1 MNNKNNSSKIFDM
14 KIKKNRFLSIN
25 NYIRKEIK
33 NIRNDYNDSGYNLEE
48 NGDNFTR
55 KQLPNSL
62 IVERENEEK
71 LKISNEYCD
80 MIVSGIL
87 GFIIG
92 DAMGVPLEFTDRNK
106 KNPVRDMEGYGSHR
120 VPEGTWSDDTSMTIA
135 TIDSIIKE
143 QTINY
148 QDIMNNFVSWAI
160 DSKYTATDKVF
171 DIGLTTNKALR
182 KYRKYNIDPIKC
194 GSGEIYEN
202 GNGSL
207 MRILPIVYYL
217 NKLNLSDDQ
226 KTQIIND
233 SSSLTHSHEISK
245 MGCKIYFDYIEGLI
259 NNQFDKFKAYNYIKT
274 IDYSKYYS
282 FETIE
287 KYTRILEDDISKFKS
302 DSIKSSGYVV
312 STLESSLWTVLTT
325 NSYEDAIIKA
335 INLGDDTDTIGAITG
350 SLAGMIY
357 RYKSF
362 PKRWTEKLKKRDYLI
377 DLAIKFAKTLE
388 SIDK

>member
-71 LKISNEYCD
+71 LEISNEYCD

-171 DIGLTTNKALR
+171 DIGLTTNKAL
-182 KYRKYNIDPIKC
+182 
-194 GSGEIYEN
+194 
-202 GNGSL
+202 
-207 MRILPIVYYL
+207 
-217 NKLNLSDDQ
+217 
-226 KTQIIND
+226 
-233 SSSLTHSHEISK
+233 
-245 MGCKIYFDYIEGLI
+245 
-259 NNQFDKFKAYNYIKT
+259 
-274 IDYSKYYS
+274 
-282 FETIE
+282 
-287 KYTRILEDDISKFKS
+287 
-302 DSIKSSGYVV
+302 
-312 STLESSLWTVLTT
+312 
-325 NSYEDAIIKA
+325 
-335 INLGDDTDTIGAITG
+335 
-350 SLAGMIY
+350 
-357 RYKSF
+357 
-362 PKRWTEKLKKRDYLI
+362 
-377 DLAIKFAKTLE
+377 
-388 SIDK
+388 